1 MKTNTEKQKF
11 NKDEVLNEVLY
22 VFRTIVVTSVLIF
35 MIFNFLFTPVTV
47 DGPSMTPTLLD
58 KQWGFS
64 SLFGKFFGNYKRFDV
79 VVVDY
84 VEKDMK
90 LVKRIIGLPGE
101 TIEYYD
107 DKLYVDGKYVKETYF
122 DKKYVNSQTYNG
134 AIQFTDDFGPITLK
148 KNEYFVMGDNRPR
161 STDSRV
167 LGAFKK
173 EDILSKS
180 VLVLRPLGEIR
191 FVGNGE

>member
-1 MKTNTEKQKF
+1 MKASAEKKKI
-11 NKDEVLNEVLY
+11 NKDDILNEVLY
-22 VFRTIVVTSVLIF
+22 IFRTIVITSVLVF

-47 DGPSMTPTLLD
+47 DGPSMTPTLLE

-64 SLFGKFFGNYKRFDV
+64 SLLGKFFGNYKRFDV
-79 VVVDY
+79 VVVHY
-84 VEKDMK
+84 AEKDMK

-107 DKLYVDGKYVKETYF
+107 DKLYIDGKYVKEKYF
-122 DKKYVNSQTYNG
+122 DKKYVDTQTYNG
-134 AIQFTDDFGPITLK
+134 AILFTDDFGPITLK

-167 LGAFKK
+167 LGSFKK
-173 EDILSKS
+173 EEILSKS
-180 VLVLRPLGEIR
+180 VLVLFPFSNIH
-191 FVGNGE
+191 FAGNGG

>member
-1 MKTNTEKQKF
+1 MEAKLDKKKIS
-11 NKDEVLNEVLY
+11 KDDILNEILY
-22 VFRTIVVTSVLIF
+22 VFKTIVITSVLIF

-47 DGPSMTPTLLD
+47 EGPSMTPTLLD

-64 SLFGKFFGNYKRFDV
+64 SLIGKFLGNYNRFDV
-79 VVVDY
+79 VVVNY
-84 VEKDMK
+84 EQKDVQ

-101 TIEYYD
+101 TIEYCD
-107 DKLYVDGKYVKETYF
+107 DKLYINGKYVKENYF
-122 DKKYVNSQTYNG
+122 DKKYVDTQTYNG
-134 AIQFTDDFGPITLK
+134 AILFTDDFGPITLK

-180 VLVLRPLGEIR
+180 LLVLLPISNIHYA
-191 FVGNGE
+191 GNGK